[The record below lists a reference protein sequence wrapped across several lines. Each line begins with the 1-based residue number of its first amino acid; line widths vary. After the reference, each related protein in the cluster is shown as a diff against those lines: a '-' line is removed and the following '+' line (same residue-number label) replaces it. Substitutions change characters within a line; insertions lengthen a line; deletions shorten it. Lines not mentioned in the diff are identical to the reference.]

1 MATIGLLKSK
11 NTFTWRVKNFLK
23 RPEKNSELILSPKFT
38 IFDNYGRQFTSCLSL
53 YPKGML
59 EYEGMCLQ
67 SRKGRYESN
76 LQVIVY
82 ILYFCTIIYKQI
94 YLLNTNKISFVL

>member
-23 RPEKNSELILSPKFT
+23 RPEKNGELILSPKFT

-59 EYEGMCLQ
+59 EYEGYVSVCV
-67 SRKGRYESN
+67 YN
-76 LQVIVY
+76 LEKEDMN
-82 ILYFCTIIYKQI
+82 LTCR
-94 YLLNTNKISFVL
+94 